1 MKVLRKAGK
10 NIGTATIGMC
20 IAIQEAMSV
29 SAGIMKLVVVVS
41 GAMGFWKA
49 VIHTNTTILLANTPS
64 RRRRNLSDLNEILN
78 KKKKEVKKQVEALLP
93 EHIESIESQ
102 VKHVQDSFNAW
113 LDSIKEVSFLSN
125 ERLLN
130 AIEKG
135 KVYVFHIEKDDYGS
149 ERLTAS
155 AGRRQLISY
164 DEIPTPSKITI
175 IVEPEDRV

>member
-10 NIGTATIGMC
+10 KTRKVMIGLYTV
-20 IAIQEAMSV
+20 IQSSINVLVEIMSL
-29 SAGIMKLVVVVS
+29 AVS
-41 GAMGFWKA
+41 GAMGLWNGA
-49 VIHTNTTILLANTPS
+49 SQTHTTILLANTLS
-64 RRRRNLSDLNEILN
+64 RRRRKLSDLNEILN

-93 EHIESIESQ
+93 EHIESIERQ